1 MAANK
6 KAKRGHPTSERWLQK
21 NEGKR
26 VKKKS
31 KKRQKRRAKR
41 EQENQRSKNGKE

>member
-21 NEGKR
+21 IEGKR
-26 VKKKS
+26 V

-41 EQENQRSKNGKE
+41 EQENLRSKNGKE